1 MRKFIFIISTLV
13 ITSCGAAVPITED
26 SRDFLHFHTDGY
38 SVSWI
43 EIYQYA
49 AADSAAIRD
58 WYNTSFDISDNKPE
72 RIIGKTR
79 KSELPTSE
87 IGLDPMSTIMI
98 LLKPCEA
105 YFTAEFKEN
114 RCRIIVSEVLWD
126 PQMGVTSRAGN
137 MSISQGVG
145 TMSLSHI
152 SLSNRSWKGAF
163 VKNSGPQL
171 DRMLE
176 YVFMPKPRLTSSDEW

>member
-1 MRKFIFIISTLV
+1 MRRFIFIFSTL
-13 ITSCGAAVPITED
+13 IIASCGAAVPITED
-26 SRDFLHFHTDGY
+26 SQNFLHFHSDGY
-38 SVSWI
+38 SVSWT

-79 KSELPTSE
+79 KSKLPTSE

-105 YFTAEFKEN
+105 YFIAEFKEN
-114 RCRIIVSEVLWD
+114 RCRVIVNEIIWD
-126 PQMGVTSRAGN
+126 PDMGVTARSGHIA
-137 MSISQGVG
+137 ISQGVG
-145 TMSLSHI
+145 VMSLSHI
-152 SLSNRSWKGAF
+152 ALSDRSWKGAF

-176 YVFMPKPRLTSSDEW
+176 YVFMPKPQQSNHNEW